1 MPKATPA
8 EKISTISGS
17 TTAHA
22 SLVRPSAFQL
32 AVIRACSA
40 FISAKLLLCA
50 IPKPPAYHSLRER
63 NRPARLY
70 RQLKR
75 RRLGS
80 PLCTKEDTRISHLA
94 APFFAFVAPGFP
106 PFCGGPDD
114 FCREARHLSSPVPK
128 TYRANRIVG
137 SPLYVV
143 RWTSL
148 NPHFSAP
155 RNRQNPPAA
164 ARAIAAAPFRSPALP
179 RFSPPRST

>member
-114 FCREARHLSSPVPK
+114 FCREARHLSSPVPRP
-128 TYRANRIVG
+128 TGQTESSVPLCTSFAGLPGIRT
-137 SPLYVV
+137 SPRLES
-143 RWTSL
+143 T
-148 NPHFSAP
+148 
-155 RNRQNPPAA
+155 
-164 ARAIAAAPFRSPALP
+164 AR
-179 RFSPPRST
+179 